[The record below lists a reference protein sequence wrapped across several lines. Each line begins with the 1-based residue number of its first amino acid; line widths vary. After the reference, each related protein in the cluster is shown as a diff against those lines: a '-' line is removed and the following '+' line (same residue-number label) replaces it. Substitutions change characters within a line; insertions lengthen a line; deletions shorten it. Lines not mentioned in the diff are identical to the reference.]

1 MKLLVIFMLMATL
14 SLSCTKRD
22 RISDF
27 EPAPNTAAEKDG
39 SQAGTGSSSSLGSD
53 HPSEPASP
61 ANP

>member
-1 MKLLVIFMLMATL
+1 MKFILMAMFVMTL
-14 SLSCTKRD
+14 SLSCDKRD

-39 SQAGTGSSSSLGSD
+39 SQAGTGSSSSLGSE